1 MPPPPRRARPTGR
14 RPGDSGTREAILEA
28 ALGLF
33 AERGYDATS
42 VRAVATAAGVDPA
55 LVRHFFGGKEQ
66 LFATAV
72 ADRVRMT
79 PLLTSA
85 AAAHPTDA
93 GRALTEAYLALWEAP
108 DTGPLVRALVRS
120 AATSENAARMMREM
134 ITPRIHD
141 ATGGD
146 DEVARRIALA
156 ASHLLGVAM
165 ARYVVRVRPLADLP
179 RDELVARL
187 APVVQHHLTGA
198 PGQPLG

>member
-1 MPPPPRRARPTGR
+1 MPPSRRARPTGR

-55 LVRHFFGGKEQ
+55 LVRHFFGDKDA

-72 ADRVRMT
+72 ADRMQMV
-79 PLLTSA
+79 PLLQEA

-93 GRALTEAYLALWEAP
+93 GRALTEAYLDLWERP
-108 DTGPLVRALVRS
+108 ETGPVLHALVRS
-120 AATSENAARMMREM
+120 ATTSPDAARMMREM
-134 ITPRIHD
+134 ATPRILD

-146 DEVARRIALA
+146 GQAAHRIALA
-156 ASHLLGVAM
+156 AAHLLGIAIS
-165 ARYVVRVRPLADLP
+165 RYVVRMPAVADLP
-179 RDELVARL
+179 RDDLVARV
-187 APVVQHHLTGA
+187 APVVQYHLTGA
-198 PGQPLG
+198 TAPAG